1 MKYAFRLRNIAF
13 QQVCWRL
20 MNKMDL
26 FYVSKQMDI
35 DVGFQWNLHQ
45 IYMQTQ
51 ERAIQMLWTDIR
63 QIAFRNIQSWVMVIW
78 IQWL

>member
-1 MKYAFRLRNIAF
+1 
-13 QQVCWRL
+13 

-35 DVGFQWNLHQ
+35 DVGFQWNLQQ

-51 ERAIQMLWTDIR
+51 EGAIEMLRTDTR

-78 IQWL
+78 IQRL